1 MVLTII
7 RVGGMGVGAVRIW
20 GERNVEVVVGASGD
34 ARATAER
41 YLGGELKSTG
51 EVCHEHG
58 MEKDG

>member
-1 MVLTII
+1 
-7 RVGGMGVGAVRIW
+7 MGVGAVRIW